1 MSSPTDRPPARQ
13 RRRTRA
19 TRARILDAALRELGR
34 NPDSSLGDIA
44 EAAGVARRTLYTHF
58 AGRAALVRGL
68 TEDAVRAIGHA
79 MADLSA
85 LDAGAGSGP
94 GVGSGPCSDPDLGA
108 GSGPVLGPTSGSGS
122 TPCSG
127 PTSGSGS
134 TPCSG
139 FGTGSGSTLGSGFG
153 TGSAPT
159 SGLGFGA
166 DSGPTS
172 ASDAT
177 PSSGSTPGPDH
188 DPASALARFVL
199 TLWPVGDAYRTLIGL
214 APQDLGPDRLRELLA
229 PARETVAGILAEGQS
244 RGVFH
249 AVVPPG
255 PLSVAIEAHLLAL
268 LGTVNAGIW
277 ADDGS
282 GAATSALIAAG
293 VDSATATATVR
304 RLRAPG
310 RFPMARHH

>member
-68 TEDAVRAIGHA
+68 AEDAVRAIGHA
-79 MADLSA
+79 MADVSA
-85 LDAGAGSGP
+85 LDAGRGD
-94 GVGSGPCSDPDLGA
+94 GVED
-108 GSGPVLGPTSGSGS
+108 
-122 TPCSG
+122 
-127 PTSGSGS
+127 
-134 TPCSG
+134 
-139 FGTGSGSTLGSGFG
+139 
-153 TGSAPT
+153 
-159 SGLGFGA
+159 
-166 DSGPTS
+166 
-172 ASDAT
+172 
-177 PSSGSTPGPDH
+177 

-214 APQDLGPDRLRELLA
+214 APQDLGPDHLSELLA
-229 PARETVAGILAEGQS
+229 PARETVAGILAEGQR

-255 PLSVAIEAHLLAL
+255 PLSAAVEAHLLAL

-304 RLRAPG
+304 RLHAPG
-310 RFPMARHH
+310 PHPAARRHH

>member
-1 MSSPTDRPPARQ
+1 MSSPADRPLARQ

-79 MADLSA
+79 MADVSA
-85 LDAGAGSGP
+85 LDAGSGSGRGPGSDSGLGAGSGCREGAGSGP
-94 GVGSGPCSDPDLGA
+94 GPASGRA
-108 GSGPVLGPTSGSGS
+108 
-122 TPCSG
+122 
-127 PTSGSGS
+127 
-134 TPCSG
+134 
-139 FGTGSGSTLGSGFG
+139 
-153 TGSAPT
+153 
-159 SGLGFGA
+159 A
-166 DSGPTS
+166 DS
-172 ASDAT
+172 
-177 PSSGSTPGPDH
+177 

-214 APQDLGPDRLRELLA
+214 APQDLGPDHLSELLA
-229 PARETVAGILAEGQS
+229 PARERVAGILAEGQR

-255 PLSVAIEAHLLAL
+255 PLSAAVEAHLLAL
-268 LGTVNAGIW
+268 LGTVNAGVW

-304 RLRAPG
+304 GLHTPG
-310 RFPMARHH
+310 PLPAARRHH

>member
-85 LDAGAGSGP
+85 LDARQGAGRGAGTGSGP
-94 GVGSGPCSDPDLGA
+94 GTDPDLR
-108 GSGPVLGPTSGSGS
+108 SGSES
-122 TPCSG
+122 
-127 PTSGSGS
+127 
-134 TPCSG
+134 
-139 FGTGSGSTLGSGFG
+139 
-153 TGSAPT
+153 
-159 SGLGFGA
+159 
-166 DSGPTS
+166 
-172 ASDAT
+172 
-177 PSSGSTPGPDH
+177 

-214 APQDLGPDRLRELLA
+214 APQDLGPDHLSELLA
-229 PARETVAGILAEGQS
+229 PARETVAGILAEGQR

-255 PLSVAIEAHLLAL
+255 PLSTAVEAHLLAL

-282 GAATSALIAAG
+282 GAATSALIAVG

-304 RLRAPG
+304 GLHAPG
-310 RFPMARHH
+310 PLPAARRHH

>member
-79 MADLSA
+79 MADVSA
-85 LDAGAGSGP
+85 LDAGSGSGRGADAGSGP
-94 GVGSGPCSDPDLGA
+94 
-108 GSGPVLGPTSGSGS
+108 
-122 TPCSG
+122 TPE
-127 PTSGSGS
+127 
-134 TPCSG
+134 
-139 FGTGSGSTLGSGFG
+139 
-153 TGSAPT
+153 
-159 SGLGFGA
+159 
-166 DSGPTS
+166 D
-172 ASDAT
+172 
-177 PSSGSTPGPDH
+177 

-214 APQDLGPDRLRELLA
+214 APQDLGPDHLSELLA
-229 PARETVAGILAEGQS
+229 PARETVAGILAEGQR

-255 PLSVAIEAHLLAL
+255 PLSAAVEAHLLAL

-304 RLRAPG
+304 GLHAPG
-310 RFPMARHH
+310 PLPAARRHH